1 MPKGKINVSV
11 ENIFPLIKKFL
22 YSDQEIFLRE
32 IISNATDALTKIQHL
47 SSIGEVKGEINEL
60 GVEVKIDKKNKTL
73 HVIDNGVGM
82 TSEEVK
88 KYINDV
94 AFSGAEEFLE
104 KYKESSK
111 DTGIIG
117 HFGLGFY
124 SSFMVAD
131 KVEIITKS
139 FKDEPAAHWVCDGS
153 PE

>member
-1 MPKGKINVSV
+1 MGKGKINVSV

-32 IISNATDALTKIQHL
+32 LVSNATDALTKL
-47 SSIGEVKGEINEL
+47 SHMSSVGEVKGDIGNLRLEIKVN
-60 GVEVKIDKKNKTL
+60 KKEKTL
-73 HVIDNGVGM
+73 HIIDNGVGM

-104 KYKESSK
+104 KYKDKKE
-111 DTGIIG
+111 DAGIIG

-139 FKDEPAAHWVCDGS
+139 YKNESCSLDL
-153 PE
+153 